1 MIRTTEYSG
10 KLISFLPFA
19 DGCPDGFGS
28 INVGDDAECLMLKD
42 GMETAASRLET
53 RRYAA
58 LQGAT
63 TEWSK
68 MEGFSYS
75 ALRRRAYV
83 SMSNIRRGME
93 DHGDESEES
102 DEYELSFLFIGNCIK
117 NFLSIIKF
125 ILIMNCQPSIPSPAH
140 IYCDLRSPKH

>member
-1 MIRTTEYSG
+1 MA
-10 KLISFLPFA
+10 A
-19 DGCPDGFGS
+19 DGCPTGFTS
-28 INVGDDAECLMLKD
+28 VNTDRAHECLKLKN
-42 GMETAASRLET
+42 GMRKAASRLET

-83 SMSNIRRGME
+83 AMSENREGME
-93 DHGDESEES
+93 D
-102 DEYELSFLFIGNCIK
+102 N
-117 NFLSIIKF
+117 
-125 ILIMNCQPSIPSPAH
+125 
-140 IYCDLRSPKH
+140 LRKGKDDDR

>member
-1 MIRTTEYSG
+1 MR
-10 KLISFLPFA
+10 K
-19 DGCPDGFGS
+19 
-28 INVGDDAECLMLKD
+28 
-42 GMETAASRLET
+42 AASRLET

-83 SMSNIRRGME
+83 AMSENREGME
-93 DHGDESEES
+93 D
-102 DEYELSFLFIGNCIK
+102 N
-117 NFLSIIKF
+117 
-125 ILIMNCQPSIPSPAH
+125 
-140 IYCDLRSPKH
+140 LRKGKDDDR